1 LSQHRVEAVKFAC
14 LAFGLDCYINL
25 IRRGAGV
32 PPAIFV
38 LPIEHKTAGV
48 TPALQKDRESRN
60 I

>member
-1 LSQHRVEAVKFAC
+1 VKFAC